1 MYVHV
6 ELARLLSGIGNNG
19 LRYFYLEIERL
30 LVEINMY
37 KTLESRHKITG
48 KSYRLRYVLK
58 RKKKTM
64 RVTECNVIEHVNVI
78 RRYTN
83 M

>member
-1 MYVHV
+1 MTFDCDLWATLTDTGVHVHV

-37 KTLESRHKITG
+37 KTLESRRKITG
-48 KSYRLRYVLK
+48 KSYRIRQALK
-58 RKKKTM
+58 RKKNNACDRM
-64 RVTECNVIEHVNVI
+64 
-78 RRYTN
+78 
-83 M
+83 